1 MKKLKILMLLTTLL
15 LVGCG
20 IDKFTWKE
28 TIDSSKFKEEYE
40 ILNNTKTS
48 SGNEYLEIEVPSA
61 NPFKYLTIEETI
73 SLLEE
78 GTGIIYFGMPE
89 CPYCRST
96 IEPLLEMA
104 KENKIEVINYY
115 NPVEIRKEN
124 SEDYQKIIELLHDFL
139 RTDKVNQSEEDL
151 NFNPELKRLLV
162 PDVYFI
168 NKGQVVS
175 HYAESEHKTKLDK
188 DQLKEV
194 LKKYQSAYDD
204 YDAAKSMCDEG
215 C

>member
-1 MKKLKILMLLTTLL
+1 MNKLKILVLLTTLL

-20 IDKFTWKE
+20 ADKFKWEE
-28 TIDSSKFKEEYE
+28 TNDSLKFKEEYE
-40 ILNNTKTS
+40 ILNGSTNA
-48 SGNEYLEIEVPSA
+48 SGNEYLEMEIPAS
-61 NPFKYLTIEETI
+61 NPFKYLTTEETI
-73 SLLEE
+73 NFLEE

-96 IEPLLEMA
+96 IEPLLELA

-115 NPVEIRKEN
+115 NPVEIRQEN
-124 SEDYQKIIELLHDFL
+124 SEEYQKIIELLHDFL
-139 RTDKVNQSEEDL
+139 KTDKVNQGEEDVD
-151 NFNPELKRLLV
+151 FNPELKILLV

-168 NKGQVVS
+168 NKGQVIS

-188 DQLKEV
+188 NQLKEV

-204 YDAAKSMCDEG
+204 YEASRSMCDEG